1 MADPET
7 LEEALQ
13 LIGDIEVDRNIVVL
27 QRDDA
32 LGKTDPGSRRRNELT
47 FAHGDVRRMGLEFY
61 ELMIWIKANVV
72 PAELAPMVG
81 RITASINAWELSSS
95 TKFDGEAHPLPN
107 PPP

>member
-13 LIGDIEVDRNIVVL
+13 LIGEIEDDRNIVVL

-32 LGKTDPGSRRRNELT
+32 LGKTDPASRRRNELT
-47 FAHGDVRRMGLEFY
+47 FAHGDVRRIGLEFY
-61 ELMIWIKANVV
+61 ELMLWVKANVN

-81 RITASINAWELSSS
+81 RITANINAWELSSN
-95 TKFDGEAHPLPN
+95 TKFDGEAHPLPL